1 MFTTLHDSCE
11 LVKIYWCV
19 ALRTGCLPL
28 NYSTV
33 VDDTRRHHSIPVIG
47 PKSRYWSKIAIF
59 TRVRGSPSE
68 YCHNVWRGKT
78 RIVALPDGEKSWTI
92 CLSVSTEYR
101 NATDRQTD
109 GHRSGRRQ
117 VALCSLVGVA
127 RQKWLQHRNHTQ
139 LYSPSKA
146 ARSRR
151 YLTDYVISR
160 SWYSTSNNSR
170 TTRVSISLIQLSLQW
185 PRLRG
190 SITCGLVPL
199 SMTLNDP

>member
-1 MFTTLHDSCE
+1 VITYFDHRSVYNTDHRSMFTTLHDSCE

-109 GHRSGRRQ
+109 RRTSQ
-117 VALCSLVGVA
+117 WTTASRAMQPCWS
-127 RQKWLQHRNHTQ
+127 R
-139 LYSPSKA
+139 A
-146 ARSRR
+146 AKMV
-151 YLTDYVISR
+151 TA
-160 SWYSTSNNSR
+160 
-170 TTRVSISLIQLSLQW
+170 
-185 PRLRG
+185 P
-190 SITCGLVPL
+190 
-199 SMTLNDP
+199 